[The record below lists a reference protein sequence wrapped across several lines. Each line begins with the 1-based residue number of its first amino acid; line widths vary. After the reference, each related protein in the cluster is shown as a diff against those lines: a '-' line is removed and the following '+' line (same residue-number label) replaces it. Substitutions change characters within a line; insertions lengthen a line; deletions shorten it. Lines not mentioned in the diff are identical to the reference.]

1 MARTSR
7 TPLLRSPS
15 PPPPTL
21 PLRIYDR
28 AGTTL
33 FFHEWQPQTSKKAVT
48 SFAERA
54 KLVQGLIWSLKSLS
68 ATIDP
73 TSTTNK
79 QMGTPMRIG
88 EGCSFKS
95 FTSDDDYT
103 LHMMELPSGIVFAL
117 FTAVG
122 VGDLRDVMRDLYQN
136 LYVELVVKN
145 PEFVVGK
152 PFQFDA
158 FLQGLNK
165 RLMAVR
171 LVG

>member
-1 MARTSR
+1 M
-7 TPLLRSPS
+7 
-15 PPPPTL
+15 
-21 PLRIYDR
+21 
-28 AGTTL
+28 
-33 FFHEWQPQTSKKAVT
+33 T

>member
-1 MARTSR
+1 
-7 TPLLRSPS
+7 
-15 PPPPTL
+15 
-21 PLRIYDR
+21 
-28 AGTTL
+28 
-33 FFHEWQPQTSKKAVT
+33 
-48 SFAERA
+48 
-54 KLVQGLIWSLKSLS
+54 
-68 ATIDP
+68 
-73 TSTTNK
+73 
-79 QMGTPMRIG
+79 
-88 EGCSFKS
+88 
-95 FTSDDDYT
+95 
-103 LHMMELPSGIVFAL
+103 
-117 FTAVG
+117 